1 MKLRVLICLFLLLIV
16 ISDVTAVAATNA
28 ANVTTVVA
36 TNIGAK
42 TMPFE
47 YIVTIT
53 MHGHARCFSV
63 PGTTLRAPVGHVNID
78 GNQFRFNRTLSASW
92 WTEAPIRNIF
102 SFVVNRGINTIYLGY
117 THGLARR
124 WQPPCCDDP
133 AGHFVYRKTRVIS
146 EPLRFPGFRIY
157 RNNTLLAYG
166 FGLGTHTV
174 NLPSPPILI
183 NESHALNFTLAAAM
197 AIPTMTVDIVDD
209 IMLIIGRHI
218 KCGIAKFAIRA
229 ALLKFAAKGVA
240 IATAIT
246 AVGYLF
252 SEFADDIYEAIF
264 INIPEINPGDTHFHE
279 IHLHDVMN
287 VIDTYYPL
295 FPHIRNDV
303 EESIRLFIDEHGLI
317 SITGVMEIIRNHQ
330 NNTVIDI
337 YQETPEILP
346 ENIVI
351 NRYQVPEIMDMI
363 DEYFPVELPIRNII
377 EEEIYRRIDDD
388 EFNEIPFSEVIDIIE
403 EEQNIFIPE
412 IPTETPEEHQEY
424 IDNIIDR
431 IVHEDPYIPTIPAT
445 PCIFQGIPA
454 TPIIPRTPTRP
465 KEEIH
470 TFPFYSLFVDPL
482 ASVIGITLAHLFA
495 AMMIIGTIISIAASW
510 GSIGAILGGFV
521 GTIITSYFGLTSW
534 LIPLYL
540 VVIFIIYLNI
550 KIRKGSVGE

>member
-1 MKLRVLICLFLLLIV
+1 MKLRVLICLILALIV
-16 ISDVTAVAATNA
+16 ISDVTVVAATNYYQINVKAYWQWVGPA
-28 ANVTTVVA
+28 AQPGASISCQIRINNQLVA
-36 TNIGAK
+36 SQSI
-42 TMPFE
+42 PF
-47 YIVTIT
+47 YPDYR
-53 MHGHARCFSV
+53 ALSV
-63 PGTTLRAPVGHVNID
+63 IHSGP
-78 GNQFRFNRTLSASW
+78 
-92 WTEAPIRNIF
+92 
-102 SFVVNRGINTIYLGY
+102 INTLWITKDIPGV
-117 THGLARR
+117 GI
-124 WQPPCCDDP
+124 P
-133 AGHFVYRKTRVIS
+133 AVYQHFTDNSDKWHT
-146 EPLRFPGFRIY
+146 FRIY
-157 RNNTLLAYG
+157 RGGHFIMAGQNDPNDIHDGWVGYYTL
-166 FGLGTHTV
+166 
-174 NLPSPPILI
+174 NLPCPITTPFPISLQ
-183 NESHALNFTLAAAM
+183 HALNFTLAGAM
-197 AIPTMTVDIVDD
+197 ALPTMTIDIVDD
-209 IMLIIGRHI
+209 IMLVIGKHI

-229 ALLKFAAKGVA
+229 ALLKLAAKGVA
-240 IATAIT
+240 VTVAIT
-246 AVGYLF
+246 VVGYLF
-252 SEFADDIYEAIF
+252 SEFADDIYNAIF
-264 INIPEINPGDTHFHE
+264 ITVPEINPGDTHFHE
-279 IHLHDVMN
+279 TEIPQVMD
-287 VIDTYYPL
+287 VIDTYHPVL
-295 FPHIRNDV
+295 PHIRNAIEQD
-303 EESIRLFIDEHGLI
+303 IRAHVDAHGYI
-317 SITGVMEIIRNHQ
+317 SIADVMTIIRNHQ
-330 NNTVIDI
+330 NNVIIDI

-470 TFPFYSLFVDPL
+470 TFPFYSLFVDPM
-482 ASVIGITLAHLFA
+482 AAVMGITLAHLFA
-495 AMMIIGTIISIAASW
+495 AMMIVGTIISIAASW
-510 GSIGAILGGFV
+510 GATGAILGGFM
-521 GTIITSYFGLTSW
+521 GTIMTSYFGLTSW